1 MTPDIREKAERLKHA
16 IHEAEYDLYSAGR
29 GNEADAVVFD
39 LISQALLEA
48 HNAGREEAA
57 KLIEEG
63 YERKVAKAY
72 RDDGVRSKNDQCEHG
87 RYMYE
92 DCEACAA
99 HAIRSLP

>member
-1 MTPDIREKAERLKHA
+1 MTPDIREKAERL
-16 IHEAEYDLYSAGR
+16 L
-29 GNEADAVVFD
+29 ADIRANDRQPHTMTSSVD

-48 HNAGREEAA
+48 HKAVCEDAA

-63 YERKVAKAY
+63 YERKVARPY

-92 DCEACAA
+92 DCEACAVI
-99 HAIRSLP
+99 AIRSIT